1 MTNQTTHKFMNP
13 NGTFNTKAAMQA
25 GHNARTEGLR
35 ILFREVAAFLKSIL
49 HENLVRTSLTN
60 LRT

>member
-1 MTNQTTHKFMNP
+1 MTNNTTHKFMSP
-13 NGTFNTKAAMQA
+13 NGTFNTKAAIQA

-35 ILFREVAAFLKSIL
+35 ILIRDGADFLKSIL
-49 HENLVRTSLTN
+49 HKNLARTSLTK